1 MVARRAAPAKPAAKD
16 SVVGSAGDTELVLRQ
31 SGGEPGNVQR
41 AGQAGPPS
49 SLDTGKGSPT
59 GAAAGGETQFEGRR
73 GSAAAKGQAYDVQ
86 CHTDEDG
93 LFVLRQTAESGDEAA
108 QKALKTEGYKGMS
121 VRGVT
126 PASDPDPNSLGGERD
141 ASIMIANAENQGDT
155 FDRLGTP
162 ANREATEK
170 LGKADIKELGE

>member
-1 MVARRAAPAKPAAKD
+1 MVAKK
-16 SVVGSAGDTELVLRQ
+16 
-31 SGGEPGNVQR
+31 
-41 AGQAGPPS
+41 GPPS
-49 SLDTGKGSPT
+49 SLETGKGSPT
-59 GAAAGGETQFEGRR
+59 GASAGGETNHEGRR
-73 GSAAAKGQAYDVQ
+73 ASEADAKSQAYDVQ

-93 LFVLRQTAESGDEAA
+93 LFVQRITAASGDEAA

-126 PASDPDPNSLGGERD
+126 PATDPDPNSLGGERD
-141 ASIMIANAENQGDT
+141 ASIMISNAENQGDAGR
-155 FDRLGTP
+155 DLMGTK